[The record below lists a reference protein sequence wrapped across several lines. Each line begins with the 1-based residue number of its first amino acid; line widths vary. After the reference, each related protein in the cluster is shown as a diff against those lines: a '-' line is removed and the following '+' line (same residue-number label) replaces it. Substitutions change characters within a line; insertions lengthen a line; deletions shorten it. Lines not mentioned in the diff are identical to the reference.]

1 MKKKTFAVVAIV
13 LAVAMVAS
21 IAVFFLTKNKDGISS
36 LAPKGNTTEF
46 SFDESDYTKAV
57 SVVGNNGEIFLPAD
71 IDGLYFTADL
81 NNNVAFYEF
90 DGNGFVPSSLAV
102 NQIETSL
109 HASKEDIPVT
119 VKYVEKD
126 GKVFGCGVFTS
137 DMNADVEVYSYAF
150 AKLTNKP
157 AGYGEGHL
165 SLADFEKEN
174 FYKAEKIYSEIYNFN
189 LATGKATTYV
199 SNNTRLIDRN
209 GAYRND
215 WTMLTDEFISNLGD
229 AKYFISSRYYTG
241 DERGVRSDI
250 MVLSDAYRPT
260 IVAEDIVGMWFV
272 NDANGMHYLKKTDSG
287 FANIV
292 NVNGTE
298 TVLANFEGD
307 FFADYMLS
315 GSYLIDRESLV
326 VTNLLTGATQTFAD
340 INISDADAFYMNDEG
355 TKAVFVKNGKTNAN
369 GTVIQ
374 TIIFCSAD
382 GTSTVYSEPMLFSEL
397 TDFIWV
403 NETTVMS
410 GRAIVADGSQSGSV
424 LYNF

>member
-46 SFDESDYTKAV
+46 SFEESDYTKAV

-150 AKLTNKP
+150 AKLTSF
-157 AGYGEGHL
+157 L
-165 SLADFEKEN
+165 
-174 FYKAEKIYSEIYNFN
+174 
-189 LATGKATTYV
+189 
-199 SNNTRLIDRN
+199 LI
-209 GAYRND
+209 
-215 WTMLTDEFISNLGD
+215 
-229 AKYFISSRYYTG
+229 
-241 DERGVRSDI
+241 
-250 MVLSDAYRPT
+250 
-260 IVAEDIVGMWFV
+260 
-272 NDANGMHYLKKTDSG
+272 LKKRIS
-287 FANIV
+287 IKQKK
-292 NVNGTE
+292 
-298 TVLANFEGD
+298 
-307 FFADYMLS
+307 S
-315 GSYLIDRESLV
+315 IPKSIISI
-326 VTNLLTGATQTFAD
+326 LLQARQRRTFQT
-340 INISDADAFYMNDEG
+340 
-355 TKAVFVKNGKTNAN
+355 TPV
-369 GTVIQ
+369 
-374 TIIFCSAD
+374 
-382 GTSTVYSEPMLFSEL
+382 
-397 TDFIWV
+397 
-403 NETTVMS
+403 
-410 GRAIVADGSQSGSV
+410 
-424 LYNF
+424 